1 MREVTDDK
9 NKKNAMFLLV
19 FVVAATNKKRHAHTH
34 TQKQGRHHKH
44 TKKTTMGFLFPF
56 KKHEEKNDCENSKN
70 TTQENKV
77 VFFSNEQEIENESKK
92 GLVCAV
98 FSFFVFCFLLSFFR
112 VVGLLF
118 F

>member
-44 TKKTTMGFLFPF
+44 TKNDDGISFPLQKT
-56 KKHEEKNDCENSKN
+56 KKKNDCENPKN

-98 FSFFVFCFLLSFFR
+98 FSFFCFSFLLSFR